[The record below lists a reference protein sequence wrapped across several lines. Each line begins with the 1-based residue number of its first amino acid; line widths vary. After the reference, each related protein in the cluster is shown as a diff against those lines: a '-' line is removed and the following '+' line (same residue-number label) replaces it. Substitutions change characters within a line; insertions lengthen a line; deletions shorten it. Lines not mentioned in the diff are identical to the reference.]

1 MTEIPPQEPTG
12 APLGRTAP
20 GASLSAGERHRGIAV
35 VLTNVFL
42 TGMTFG
48 LVVPMLSV
56 MLERDGVPASIIGLN
71 GSMAMIAIF
80 IVGPFVPRIV
90 TRIGVVATL
99 YLGIL
104 LVVPAFLLFP
114 VFRSVEAWFVLR
126 FVVGLGISLYWVV
139 SITWLNTLAGEKTR
153 GRVMG
158 LNTALWGLGYATGPP
173 LVSILGIATFLP
185 FAVSGGLL
193 AASGVLIFFARDA
206 ARVVSIPSAEGARN
220 FRRLFLV
227 APLVMGT
234 AVITGFVETGAG
246 AMLPVY
252 GLRSGLDQ
260 SGALL
265 MISAMTIGG
274 IAMQLPIG
282 WLADRVNRR
291 HLLIALAVAG
301 LAMTGALPFTVHT
314 SALLWPVLFIWGSAA
329 IGLYTLGLTLLGES
343 FPPVELAKAHAMFVM
358 FFSVG
363 SVAGSSGAG
372 GAMSLWDPHGLPV
385 ILALAFVILLFFA
398 ARGALGGRSIGTG
411 GKG

>member
-1 MTEIPPQEPTG
+1 VTEIPPQEPTG
-12 APLGRTAP
+12 TPLGEAAP
-20 GASLSAGERHRGIAV
+20 DASLSAGARYRGIAV
-35 VLTNVFL
+35 LLTNVFL

-56 MLERDGVPASIIGLN
+56 MLERDGVPAGIIGLN

-80 IVGPFVPRIV
+80 IVGPLVPRIV
-90 TRIGVVATL
+90 ARIGVVPTL

-114 VFRSVEAWFVLR
+114 VFRNVEAWFVLR
-126 FVVGLGISLYWVV
+126 FAVGLGISLYWVV
-139 SITWLNTLAGEKTR
+139 SMTWLNALAGEKTR
-153 GRVMG
+153 GRIMG
-158 LNTALWGLGYATGPP
+158 LNAALWGLGYAAGPP
-173 LVSILGIATFLP
+173 LVSVLGIATFLP

-193 AASGVLIFFARDA
+193 AASSVLIFLARDA
-206 ARVVSIPSAEGARN
+206 ARVVSIPSVEGARN
-220 FRRLFLV
+220 FRQLYLV

-260 SGALL
+260 GGALL

-291 HLLIALAVAG
+291 RLLIALAAAG
-301 LAMTGALPFTVHT
+301 LAMTAALPFTVHT
-314 SALLWPVLFIWGSAA
+314 SVLLWPVLFIWGGTA
-329 IGLYTLGLTLLGES
+329 IGLYTLGLTLLGQS

-363 SVAGSSGAG
+363 SIAGSSGAG

-385 ILALAFVILLFFA
+385 ILALAFVLLFLLA
-398 ARGALGGRSIGTG
+398 ARRQRATAGAA
-411 GKG
+411 